1 MEKNKIINKNNKK
14 KEKDFS
20 KGNPK
25 KLFISLNKLM
35 MNKNSKIKSKKNIIL
50 KDAMCAKK
58 KILNSNIKLDKKK
71 SKTFIKRKTFIS
83 LLDTYKSNKY
93 LEKIKI
99 IHKNIYCTSLE
110 ETKINWYNKN
120 LYNRSIINKMNHKKE
135 ALTGAFFKTT
145 IKKNSETLIKS
156 NIKKADKFVNNTNKK
171 KLTIESYNNK
181 KIVHIKNKKN
191 IQYDIS
197 NIIPKYDKLAK
208 TNKDISKRIQ
218 KNNNVILKTEKKQG
232 KDNEDFN
239 TIFDIESE
247 HKKSIN
253 IKKLDNYNVNKPHD
267 YNMKYSLIKDKE
279 DEESNNLNK
288 EKVEKIII
296 GNIEGYQ
303 DIIES
308 DKNKIRKKRANQ
320 LNITNKASQLK
331 FKKNRNENKSIKY
344 FEGLDILDDNSSEFY
359 DLNFANNYYKTNEKL
374 LNIEK
379 EYAFED
385 LPTNEIELE
394 AKNIGLSLIKK
405 NNKTSY
411 YWQ

>member
-58 KILNSNIKLDKKK
+58 KILNSNIKLDKKN

-93 LEKIKI
+93 IEKIKI

-331 FKKNRNENKSIKY
+331 FKKNRNENKSTKY
-344 FEGLDILDDNSSEFY
+344 FEGLDIFDDNSSEFY
-359 DLNFANNYYKTNEKL
+359 DLNFANNYNKTNEKL

>member
-1 MEKNKIINKNNKK
+1 M
-14 KEKDFS
+14 
-20 KGNPK
+20 
-25 KLFISLNKLM
+25 
-35 MNKNSKIKSKKNIIL
+35 
-50 KDAMCAKK
+50 
-58 KILNSNIKLDKKK
+58 
-71 SKTFIKRKTFIS
+71 
-83 LLDTYKSNKY
+83 
-93 LEKIKI
+93 
-99 IHKNIYCTSLE
+99 
-110 ETKINWYNKN
+110 
-120 LYNRSIINKMNHKKE
+120 
-135 ALTGAFFKTT
+135 
-145 IKKNSETLIKS
+145 
-156 NIKKADKFVNNTNKK
+156 
-171 KLTIESYNNK
+171 
-181 KIVHIKNKKN
+181 HIKNKKN

-218 KNNNVILKTEKKQG
+218 KNKNVILKTEKKQG

-288 EKVEKIII
+288 EKVEKIVI

-359 DLNFANNYYKTNEKL
+359 DLNFTNNYYKTNEKL

>member
-1 MEKNKIINKNNKK
+1 MEKNKIISKNNKN
-14 KEKDFS
+14 FS

-25 KLFISLNKLM
+25 KLVISLNKLM

-99 IHKNIYCTSLE
+99 IHKNIFCTSLE
-110 ETKINWYNKN
+110 ETKINCYNKN
-120 LYNRSIINKMNHKKE
+120 LYNRSILNKMNHKKE

-218 KNNNVILKTEKKQG
+218 KNKNVILKTEKKTG
-232 KDNEDFN
+232 KDFK

-308 DKNKIRKKRANQ
+308 DKKKIRKKRANQ
-320 LNITNKASQLK
+320 INFANKASQLK

-359 DLNFANNYYKTNEKL
+359 DLNFVNNYYKINEKL

-394 AKNIGLSLIKK
+394 AKKIGLSLIKK

>member
-1 MEKNKIINKNNKK
+1 M
-14 KEKDFS
+14 
-20 KGNPK
+20 
-25 KLFISLNKLM
+25 
-35 MNKNSKIKSKKNIIL
+35 
-50 KDAMCAKK
+50 
-58 KILNSNIKLDKKK
+58 
-71 SKTFIKRKTFIS
+71 
-83 LLDTYKSNKY
+83 
-93 LEKIKI
+93 
-99 IHKNIYCTSLE
+99 
-110 ETKINWYNKN
+110 
-120 LYNRSIINKMNHKKE
+120 
-135 ALTGAFFKTT
+135 
-145 IKKNSETLIKS
+145 
-156 NIKKADKFVNNTNKK
+156 
-171 KLTIESYNNK
+171 
-181 KIVHIKNKKN
+181 HIKNKKN

-218 KNNNVILKTEKKQG
+218 KNKNAIIKTEKKQG
-232 KDNEDFN
+232 KGNEDFN

-253 IKKLDNYNVNKPHD
+253 INKLDNYNVNKPHD

-308 DKNKIRKKRANQ
+308 DKNKIGKKRANQ

-344 FEGLDILDDNSSEFY
+344 FEGLDIFDDNSSEFY

>member
-1 MEKNKIINKNNKK
+1 
-14 KEKDFS
+14 
-20 KGNPK
+20 
-25 KLFISLNKLM
+25 
-35 MNKNSKIKSKKNIIL
+35 
-50 KDAMCAKK
+50 
-58 KILNSNIKLDKKK
+58 
-71 SKTFIKRKTFIS
+71 
-83 LLDTYKSNKY
+83 
-93 LEKIKI
+93 
-99 IHKNIYCTSLE
+99 
-110 ETKINWYNKN
+110 
-120 LYNRSIINKMNHKKE
+120 
-135 ALTGAFFKTT
+135 
-145 IKKNSETLIKS
+145 
-156 NIKKADKFVNNTNKK
+156 
-171 KLTIESYNNK
+171 
-181 KIVHIKNKKN
+181 
-191 IQYDIS
+191 
-197 NIIPKYDKLAK
+197 
-208 TNKDISKRIQ
+208 
-218 KNNNVILKTEKKQG
+218 
-232 KDNEDFN
+232 
-239 TIFDIESE
+239 
-247 HKKSIN
+247 
-253 IKKLDNYNVNKPHD
+253 
-267 YNMKYSLIKDKE
+267 MKYSLIKDKE

-308 DKNKIRKKRANQ
+308 DKKKIRKKRANQ

>member
-93 LEKIKI
+93 SEKIKI
-99 IHKNIYCTSLE
+99 IHKNIYCTFLE
-110 ETKINWYNKN
+110 KTKINWYNKN

-135 ALTGAFFKTT
+135 ALTGVFFKTT

-156 NIKKADKFVNNTNKK
+156 NIKKADKSVNNTNKK

-208 TNKDISKRIQ
+208 TNKDISKRNQ
-218 KNNNVILKTEKKQG
+218 KNKNVILKTEKKQG

-239 TIFDIESE
+239 TIFDSESE

-288 EKVEKIII
+288 EKVEKIVI

>member
-25 KLFISLNKLM
+25 KLVISLNKLM

-50 KDAMCAKK
+50 KDAMYAKK

-145 IKKNSETLIKS
+145 IKNNSETLIKS

-218 KNNNVILKTEKKQG
+218 KDKNVILKTEKKQG
-232 KDNEDFN
+232 KGNEDFN

-279 DEESNNLNK
+279 DEENNNLSK

-308 DKNKIRKKRANQ
+308 DKKKIRKKRANQ
-320 LNITNKASQLK
+320 INFANKASQLK

-359 DLNFANNYYKTNEKL
+359 DLNFVNNYYKTNENL

>member
-1 MEKNKIINKNNKK
+1 MEKNKIISKNKKK

-156 NIKKADKFVNNTNKK
+156 NIKKPDKLVNNTNKK

-218 KNNNVILKTEKKQG
+218 KNNNIILKTEKKQG

>member
-1 MEKNKIINKNNKK
+1 MEKNKIISKNNKN
-14 KEKDFS
+14 FS

-25 KLFISLNKLM
+25 KLVISLNKLM

-110 ETKINWYNKN
+110 ESKINWYNKN
-120 LYNRSIINKMNHKKE
+120 LYNRSILNKMNHKKE

-156 NIKKADKFVNNTNKK
+156 NIKKADKFINNTNKK

-218 KNNNVILKTEKKQG
+218 KNKNVILKTEKKQG
-232 KDNEDFN
+232 KGNEDSN

-247 HKKSIN
+247 HKKPIN

-308 DKNKIRKKRANQ
+308 DKKKIRKKRANQ
-320 LNITNKASQLK
+320 INFANKASQLK

-344 FEGLDILDDNSSEFY
+344 FEGLDI
-359 DLNFANNYYKTNEKL
+359 
-374 LNIEK
+374 
-379 EYAFED
+379 
-385 LPTNEIELE
+385 
-394 AKNIGLSLIKK
+394 G
-405 NNKTSY
+405 
-411 YWQ
+411 

>member
-50 KDAMCAKK
+50 KDAMYAKK

-99 IHKNIYCTSLE
+99 IHKNIFCTSLE
-110 ETKINWYNKN
+110 ETKINCYNKN
-120 LYNRSIINKMNHKKE
+120 LYNRSILNKMNHKKE

-171 KLTIESYNNK
+171 KLTMESYNNK

-218 KNNNVILKTEKKQG
+218 KNKNVILKTEKKQG
-232 KDNEDFN
+232 KGNEDSN

-308 DKNKIRKKRANQ
+308 DKKKIRKKRANQ
-320 LNITNKASQLK
+320 INFANKASQLK

-359 DLNFANNYYKTNEKL
+359 DLNFVNNYYKINEKL

>member
-1 MEKNKIINKNNKK
+1 MEKNKIISKNNKN
-14 KEKDFS
+14 FS

>member
-1 MEKNKIINKNNKK
+1 MEKNKIISKNNKN
-14 KEKDFS
+14 FS

-156 NIKKADKFVNNTNKK
+156 NIKKADKLVNNTNKK

-218 KNNNVILKTEKKQG
+218 KNKNVILKTEKKQG
-232 KDNEDFN
+232 KGNEYFN

-247 HKKSIN
+247 HKKPIN

-308 DKNKIRKKRANQ
+308 DKKKIRKKRANQ
-320 LNITNKASQLK
+320 INFANKASQLK

-405 NNKTSY
+405 NNKTLY

>member
-1 MEKNKIINKNNKK
+1 MEKNKIISKNNKN
-14 KEKDFS
+14 FS

-58 KILNSNIKLDKKK
+58 KILNSNMKLDKKK

-120 LYNRSIINKMNHKKE
+120 LYNRSILNKMNHKKE

-218 KNNNVILKTEKKQG
+218 KNKNVILKTEKKQG
-232 KDNEDFN
+232 KGNEDSN

-308 DKNKIRKKRANQ
+308 DKKKIRKKRANQ
-320 LNITNKASQLK
+320 INFANKASQLK
-331 FKKNRNENKSIKY
+331 FIKNRNENKSIKY

-359 DLNFANNYYKTNEKL
+359 DLNFVNNYYKTNEKL

>member
-58 KILNSNIKLDKKK
+58 KILNSNIKLVKKN

-83 LLDTYKSNKY
+83 LLDIYKSNKY
-93 LEKIKI
+93 SEKIKI

-110 ETKINWYNKN
+110 KTKINWYNKN

-156 NIKKADKFVNNTNKK
+156 NIKKADKSVNNTNKK

-208 TNKDISKRIQ
+208 TNKDISKRNQ
-218 KNNNVILKTEKKQG
+218 KNKNVILKTEKKQG

-239 TIFDIESE
+239 TIFDSESE

-253 IKKLDNYNVNKPHD
+253 INKLDNYNVNKPHD

-288 EKVEKIII
+288 EKVEKIVI

>member
-1 MEKNKIINKNNKK
+1 
-14 KEKDFS
+14 
-20 KGNPK
+20 
-25 KLFISLNKLM
+25 
-35 MNKNSKIKSKKNIIL
+35 
-50 KDAMCAKK
+50 
-58 KILNSNIKLDKKK
+58 
-71 SKTFIKRKTFIS
+71 
-83 LLDTYKSNKY
+83 
-93 LEKIKI
+93 
-99 IHKNIYCTSLE
+99 
-110 ETKINWYNKN
+110 
-120 LYNRSIINKMNHKKE
+120 MNHKKE

-171 KLTIESYNNK
+171 KLTIELYNNK

-208 TNKDISKRIQ
+208 TNKDISKRNQ
-218 KNNNVILKTEKKQG
+218 KNKNVILKTEEKQG
-232 KDNEDFN
+232 KGNEDFN

-253 IKKLDNYNVNKPHD
+253 INKLDNYNVNKPHD

-288 EKVEKIII
+288 EKVEKIVI

-359 DLNFANNYYKTNEKL
+359 DLNFANNYCKTNEKL